1 MLSCFM
7 QLAPESCPSKHN
19 LSLQLEQTK
28 LLGYSVMTSHHVVVN
43 KEWSSLIYR
52 VFIKGSVLLSH
63 ATPSHNHDIILKRL
77 GNRNGQW
84 LVL

>member
-1 MLSCFM
+1 MASHEMLSCFM

-43 KEWSSLIYR
+43 KEWARPTS
-52 VFIKGSVLLSH
+52 
-63 ATPSHNHDIILKRL
+63 
-77 GNRNGQW
+77 
-84 LVL
+84 